1 QRRRA
6 RGGPC
11 RACRPDPVRSLARI
25 FPDQQ
30 TFAVGE
36 PSAGPVPAH
45 QCIGPA
51 TRTFLK
57 ERANIAM
64 SPEYTALAVIEDGL
78 DKGSLQHRFLGIKR
92 QQAFGIERFRTVMPL
107 LMNARAIAQ
116 EHTVRCRSVFI
127 HDDETPAAMPAKQ
140 LSRGDVP
147 MLRSRPNYQVR

>member
-11 RACRPDPVRSLARI
+11 RACRPDPVRSLTRI

-30 TFAVGE
+30 MFAVGE
-36 PSAGPVPAH
+36 PSAGPVPVH

-57 ERANIAM
+57 ERANLAM

-78 DKGSLQHRFLGIKR
+78 DKGSLQRCFLGIKR

-107 LMNARAIAQ
+107 LMNASAIAQ
-116 EHTVRCRSVFI
+116 EHTGCRSVFI

-147 MLRSRPNYQVR
+147 MLRRRCAP